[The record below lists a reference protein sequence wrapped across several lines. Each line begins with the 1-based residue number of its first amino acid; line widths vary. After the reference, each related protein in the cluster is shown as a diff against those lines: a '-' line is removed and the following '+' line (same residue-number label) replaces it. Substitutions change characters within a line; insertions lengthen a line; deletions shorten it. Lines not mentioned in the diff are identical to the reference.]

1 MEVKG
6 EDLAHARY
14 GDSSSLLDSKRMLGR
29 LEFERRSLAVISQV
43 HHGLLVAGQFYAD
56 VCLCRS
62 RHVCQLGPDLVR
74 STAALSITAHSSPPN
89 NSLASYAF

>member
-14 GDSSSLLDSKRMLGR
+14 SGSSSLLDSKRMLGR

-56 VCLCRS
+56 ACAFAGRVTFAS
-62 RHVCQLGPDLVR
+62 SVR
-74 STAALSITAHSSPPN
+74 T
-89 NSLASYAF
+89 